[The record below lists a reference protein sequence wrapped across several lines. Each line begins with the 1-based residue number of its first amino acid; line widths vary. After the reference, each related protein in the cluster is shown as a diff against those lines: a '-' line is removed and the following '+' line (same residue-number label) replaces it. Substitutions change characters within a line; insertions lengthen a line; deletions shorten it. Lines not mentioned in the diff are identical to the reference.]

1 MPRADGGG
9 WEGGGERVF
18 LPGSG
23 PEKVLPNPTWAVFA
37 VSGLAA
43 WLNDNWLCTR
53 PFAFVL
59 MFIPTGDISSVRCC
73 PYSASQAGML
83 GWVLGTAFVQPL
95 KNSGW
100 RERGQDWAQEM
111 PGLEGPL
118 GYRVRKE
125 GGATT
130 PISWRPEQWLSR
142 GAAATSPLQ
151 LEQRARRARP
161 TVSALE
167 AGVKA

>member
-1 MPRADGGG
+1 M
-9 WEGGGERVF
+9 F

-23 PEKVLPNPTWAVFA
+23 PEKVLPNPTWAMFA
-37 VSGLAA
+37 VSGLAT
-43 WLNDNWLCTR
+43 WLIDNWLCTR

-59 MFIPTGDISSVRCC
+59 IFIPTGDISSVQCC
-73 PYSASQAGML
+73 PCSDSQAGML

-100 RERGQDWAQEM
+100 REIDQDWAQEM
-111 PGLEGPL
+111 PGLNGLL
-118 GYRVRKE
+118 GYRMGKE

-130 PISWRPEQWLSR
+130 PISWRPELWLSR
-142 GAAATSPLQ
+142 GAAATSSLQ

-161 TVSALE
+161 TDRVRLGCWGQGLKWLSP
-167 AGVKA
+167 G